1 MPHYFHLT
9 VVVSLGIAL
18 APLMPEDGLDSEV
31 VENGPHQLTI
41 VNAVIDQLDDDALVV
56 GVELVSQLSEG
67 LLVVEE
73 GEDFEDV
80 LNLPK
85 VAEDD
90 LVVYVAVVVDPAHH
104 VLQVEVGFVEEVAR
118 QLMHEELVRILR
130 ILQRLQDA
138 QEGLAAVK
146 VNVDFFDEL
155 NVGLVCVPQ
164 LIDVGL
170 VRQLGRLELHQRE
183 EVEGLDSL
191 VGRQEHIGISA
202 DERQEEVVD
211 EHVDLL
217 FGQNNI

>member
-1 MPHYFHLT
+1 
-9 VVVSLGIAL
+9 
-18 APLMPEDGLDSEV
+18 MPEDGLDSEV